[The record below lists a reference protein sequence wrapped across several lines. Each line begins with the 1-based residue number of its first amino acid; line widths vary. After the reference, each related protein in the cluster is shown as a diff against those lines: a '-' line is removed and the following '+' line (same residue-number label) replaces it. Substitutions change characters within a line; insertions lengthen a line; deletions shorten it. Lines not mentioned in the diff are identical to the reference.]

1 MKQSSMFDDAAGSP
15 LFSLPDTP
23 PVEPPFQTPKE
34 KGHAMLIARSQP
46 KQSVRYDNAVLY
58 KEYRV
63 RKLTEDEKQD
73 HASQYNEDRLYK
85 MTTAY
90 VFEVQVVSDNAGK
103 RDEGGWTIHDW
114 ADTAFKAAIFN
125 VAGYLEAESLHPLH
139 RQVVEHITTLNTL
152 RNERRQID
160 SELNG
165 LAEHYRNL
173 YAAELKSRRM
183 YKKAMDGK
191 APQDVIDSIRFPM
204 IEECN
209 NRRASLKKQI
219 ADIDKQIESL

>member
-1 MKQSSMFDDAAGSP
+1 MKQLSIFDSP
-15 LFSLPDTP
+15 TDTVGTP
-23 PVEPPFQTPKE
+23 PVKQPKE

-63 RKLTEDEKQD
+63 RRLTEDEKQD
-73 HASQYNEDRLYK
+73 HASQYNERRLYK

-90 VFEVQVVSDNAGK
+90 VFEIQVVTDNAGK
-103 RDEGGWTIHDW
+103 RDEQGWTVHDW
-114 ADTAFKAAIFN
+114 ADSALKAATFN
-125 VAGYLEAESLHPLH
+125 TAGYLEAESLHPLH

-152 RNERRQID
+152 RNQRRQID

-165 LAEHYRNL
+165 LAEHYRSL
-173 YAAELKSRRM
+173 YVAELKRRRI
-183 YKKAMDGK
+183 YKKALERQV
-191 APQDVIDSIRFPM
+191 PQDIINSIGQPLDQ
-204 IEECN
+204 EYKEK
-209 NRRASLKKQI
+209 RAALKKQI